1 MAAALTID
9 IVAAVKEALRDA
21 TIRDQ
26 IRAIVLEFASLPAN
40 DVAED
45 LVDTSAAATFLGMT
59 PHALRMAVFRG
70 AVPCLRIG
78 RRLRFRRSDLV
89 ARFHLDAHRT

>member
-1 MAAALTID
+1 MAAPLTVD

-26 IRAIVLEFASLPAN
+26 IRALVLEFASQPAN
-40 DVAED
+40 DVVED
-45 LVDTSAAATFLGMT
+45 LVDTTAAAAFLGMT

-78 RRLRFRRSDLV
+78 RRLRFRLSDLV
-89 ARFHLDAHRT
+89 ARFHLDVGQG

>member
-1 MAAALTID
+1 LAAALTLD

-26 IRAIVLEFASLPAN
+26 IRAMVLEFASLPAN
-40 DVAED
+40 DVVED
-45 LVDTSAAATFLGMT
+45 LVDVRAAAAFLGMT

-70 AVPCLRIG
+70 AVPSLRIG

-89 ARFHLDAHRT
+89 ARFHLDAG